1 MTLLRARA
9 RARGRKS
16 QPKPTRGP
24 AKQVLVALRQY
35 FTDEHGD
42 LSLKRLHEV
51 RKQRTGREAFSPA
64 RSEISRVRPFLWQ
77 AFARVDKDKSLTI
90 DSEELFALLKEIN
103 EKYTMADAEG
113 FIGFYDGLTTEKDK
127 TMQFSEFVRA
137 IQGDVALY

>member
-1 MTLLRARA
+1 M
-9 RARGRKS
+9 
-16 QPKPTRGP
+16 
-24 AKQVLVALRQY
+24 VALRQY

-51 RKQRTGREAFSPA
+51 RKRPKGGFWRISPA
-64 RSEISRVRPFLWQ
+64 RFEASCLCVPRRQ

-90 DSEELFALLKEIN
+90 DANELFALLKDIH

>member
-1 MTLLRARA
+1 M
-9 RARGRKS
+9 
-16 QPKPTRGP
+16 
-24 AKQVLVALRQY
+24 LVALRQY

-64 RSEISRVRPFLWQ
+64 RSEISRVCPFLWQ

-113 FIGFYDGLTTEKDK
+113 FIGFYDGLTTDKDK
-127 TMQFSEFVRA
+127 AMQFSEFVRA